1 MQDIVEIQ
9 ITKYKKGTHPH
20 DDGEVLCSYIISGS
34 EEDKKL
40 KALRRLLEYV
50 KSKDDN
56 LLTFKRSQ
64 TYQLLKF
71 KTDGVF
77 NEKGEIVFSKEIK
90 GNKEFHSK
98 ALRRLA
104 NILSRKNG
112 ENYYVAYVP
121 LVEHGENCYIMS
133 TRATKKLNEKDKLK
147 QWKKQIS
154 AKKAAITRNKNKA
167 KNIREEYK
175 TTLFPNAYKD
185 NKRFKSLVKY
195 LYAQKS
201 RLHGFIGIGLKN
213 IETIVGGYNP
223 SSVFKV

>member
-90 GNKEFHSK
+90 
-98 ALRRLA
+98 
-104 NILSRKNG
+104 
-112 ENYYVAYVP
+112 
-121 LVEHGENCYIMS
+121 
-133 TRATKKLNEKDKLK
+133 
-147 QWKKQIS
+147 
-154 AKKAAITRNKNKA
+154 RNKNKA

-201 RLHGFIGIGLKN
+201 RLHEFIGIGLKN
-213 IETIVGGYNP
+213 VETIVGGYNP
-223 SSVFKV
+223 SSVFKI